1 MGGLRRG
8 SHAPPASCSAC
19 HCFPGASVAAAGLPR
34 AGHQLDRGGV
44 HAILDAELVGGCA
57 GGQSAQHRLFLPQR
71 TIAPDC
77 TQAAGGC
84 MTLGRVPIGNAAWRS
99 VTASR
104 RTCYPCPKMAP
115 RNPEQPPGTEPG
127 GWLRRGGVGVAA
139 SDNPPTTAPSGG
151 SPSSPASSR
160 APVRPPRTPPHPSH
174 TCARSYLNPPFLLLT
189 CAHHLAPCLC
199 ACACAQFAPFS
210 GRIRALTNSGDAGSA
225 SDGAVRDDRLFAA
238 HGACYARPLRTHPAC
253 RAFCCPPHLPAC
265 IHSQHVLI

>member
-1 MGGLRRG
+1 MVQAL
-8 SHAPPASCSAC
+8 AAS
-19 HCFPGASVAAAGLPR
+19 AAAASAERFCRSR
-34 AGHQLDRGGV
+34 A
-44 HAILDAELVGGCA
+44 
-57 GGQSAQHRLFLPQR
+57 RLR
-71 TIAPDC
+71 EAAARRAVAP
-77 TQAAGGC
+77 
-84 MTLGRVPIGNAAWRS
+84 
-99 VTASR
+99 SR
-104 RTCYPCPKMAP
+104 RTSSRRRDGGGSGPALNMWAGSRRSKEPVGVVACARWMRSTGRRAGRRKRRCGDGACAMVCGRGSVCGRGVRVDGEALASPST
-115 RNPEQPPGTEPG
+115 TEPG

-210 GRIRALTNSGDAGSA
+210 GTIRALTNSGDAGSA

>member
-1 MGGLRRG
+1 MGDVEKEDRTSESVDFIERSVTDTPPGDVSG
-8 SHAPPASCSAC
+8 HVEPMAVDEAKEGVDPASHAHEDQRRVPPPTRGVAEDVGSDATNVMDHPPASV
-19 HCFPGASVAAAGLPR
+19 PEQAGRLPR
-34 AGHQLDRGGV
+34 RASTSSGSQD
-44 HAILDAELVGGCA
+44 
-57 GGQSAQHRLFLPQR
+57 
-71 TIAPDC
+71 
-77 TQAAGGC
+77 TQ
-84 MTLGRVPIGNAAWRS
+84 
-99 VTASR
+99 
-104 RTCYPCPKMAP
+104 
-115 RNPEQPPGTEPG
+115 PG
-127 GWLRRGGVGVAA
+127 GWPRRGGAGIAA